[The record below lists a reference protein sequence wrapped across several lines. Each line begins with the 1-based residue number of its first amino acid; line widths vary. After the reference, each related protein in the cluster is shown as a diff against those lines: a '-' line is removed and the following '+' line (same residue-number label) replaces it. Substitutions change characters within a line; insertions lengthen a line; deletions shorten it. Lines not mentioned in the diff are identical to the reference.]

1 MAARRRSLPVLG
13 ALTLLVAG
21 CNADHDDAT
30 PSSSTAAAVTTA
42 GTAGTTTAAGS
53 SAATTS
59 TAEAA
64 APSTSP
70 APAEIVRGTVASLTR
85 EQVDAAISTID
96 GLVDAEMQRSGVP
109 GVAVAVVYDDEVVF
123 ANGYGVRKVDTADP
137 VSTDTVFQLA
147 SVSKPITGTALA
159 ALVSDGTITWDEPV
173 HPYEPDLVFS
183 DPWVTD
189 HVTFADLYS
198 HRSGLP
204 DAIGDPL
211 EIFGFTREEILARL
225 RLVPLNAFRASYAYT
240 DFGMTAGGDAAA
252 RAAGVP
258 FERMVAEQLFEPA
271 GMTSS
276 TATYADFLARPDRTT
291 LHVKIDGTWVPGP
304 ERDPDAQAP
313 AGGISASVKDV
324 ATWIRLQLNGGTLD
338 GKRIISEE
346 ALAPTHTPQIVK
358 PPAPTYDGPAHSYGL
373 GWNLDQDHLGYVRWA
388 HSGAFTNGAS
398 TNVTLLPLEGLG
410 VVVLTNGMP
419 IGVPEALADQIIDQI
434 VTGGQTQ
441 DWPAYWD
448 KIFGGLYVEDPAL
461 SKVPD
466 PPTPARPL
474 DAYLGSYANDFYG
487 TFEVVADGTGIALV
501 QGPARVTS
509 PLTHWDG
516 DTFTFVPSSAS
527 PDIRAP
533 LTFTVG
539 PDGQATA
546 IVIPD
551 PDFGTL
557 ERE

>member
-1 MAARRRSLPVLG
+1 MATRRRGLPVLG
-13 ALTLLVAG
+13 ALTMLVVGCTAG
-21 CNADHDDAT
+21 DDDGAV
-30 PSSSTAAAVTTA
+30 SSSTTELAV
-42 GTAGTTTAAGS
+42 TTTAAPAES
-53 SAATTS
+53 SAPTAS

-64 APSTSP
+64 ATSTSISP
-70 APAEIVRGTVASLTR
+70 GATVRGTVASLTR
-85 EQVDAAISTID
+85 AQVDAAVSEID
-96 GLVDAEMQRSGVP
+96 GMVGAEMERSGVP

-123 ANGYGVRKVDTADP
+123 AEGYGVRKVDTVDP
-137 VSTDTVFQLA
+137 VSTETVFQLA

-173 HPYEPDLVFS
+173 HPHAPDLVFS

-211 EIFGFTREEILARL
+211 EVFGFTREQILDRF
-225 RLVPLNAFRASYAYT
+225 RLVPLNPFRASYAYT

-258 FERMVAEQLFEPA
+258 FEQMVAERLFEPA

-276 TATYADFLARPDRTT
+276 SASYADFLARPDRAT
-291 LHVKIDGTWVPGP
+291 LHQQIDGTWVPGP

-313 AGGISASVKDV
+313 AGGVSASVTDV

-358 PPAPTYDGPAHSYGL
+358 PPAAAYDGPAHSYGL

-388 HSGAFTNGAS
+388 HSGAFTTGAS

-419 IGVPEALADQIIDQI
+419 IGVPETIADQIIDQI

-441 DWPAYWD
+441 DWVAYWSG
-448 KIFGGLYVEDPAL
+448 IFSHLVEEDPAL
-461 SKVPD
+461 AKVPD

-487 TFEVVADGTGIALV
+487 TFEVVADGTGMALV
-501 QGPARVTS
+501 QGPARVTA

-516 DTFTFVPSSAS
+516 DTFTFVAEFQRCRASGGRSRSRSA
-527 PDIRAP
+527 
-533 LTFTVG
+533 LTGGRRRSTV
-539 PDGQATA
+539 
-546 IVIPD
+546 PD

-557 ERE
+557 ERL